1 VHASDFDGTIS
12 RVELLT
18 DRWVYIGKYKFALQ
32 DLVVIFLVVVGLP
45 FVVGLIMGRSK
56 SFSI

>member
-18 DRWVYIGKYKFALQ
+18 DRWVYVGKHKFALQ
-32 DLVVIFLVVVGLP
+32 DVVLIFLGVVVCTAASLA
-45 FVVGLIMGRSK
+45 MGRANSL
-56 SFSI
+56 SI